1 MISTNITGTAAYAAV
16 QSAFGQDNDIT
27 VTATPDTSGTT
38 SATPSFGAALQGA
51 ITGLTDAG
59 HAADAKSAS
68 AMMGKGDMTDVV
80 MAVSKA
86 EMALQT
92 SVAVRDR
99 VISAYQ
105 DIMRMA
111 V

>member
-1 MISTNITGTAAYAAV
+1 MISSNITGTAAYAAV
-16 QSAFGQDNDIT
+16 QNAFAPGSDIT
-27 VTATPDTSGTT
+27 VAAEPSGGTSGT
-38 SATPSFGAALQGA
+38 SSFGAALQGA
-51 ITGLTDAG
+51 ITGLTNAG
-59 HAADAKSAS
+59 HAADAASAS

>member
-1 MISTNITGTAAYAAV
+1 VISSNIGGAAAYAAI
-16 QSAFGQDNDIT
+16 QGGLGGGAPPKAGQDSFSG
-27 VTATPDTSGTT
+27 ALESAMTS
-38 SATPSFGAALQGA
+38 
-51 ITGLTDAG
+51 LTEVG
-59 HAADAKSAS
+59 RQADAKSVEAMSGSAS
-68 AMMGKGDMTDVV
+68 LTDVV

-92 SVAVRDR
+92 TVAVRDK
-99 VISAYQ
+99 VVSAYQ

>member
-1 MISTNITGTAAYAAV
+1 MISSNVSGAAAYAAI
-16 QSAFGQDNDIT
+16 QSGMDAVGE
-27 VTATPDTSGTT
+27 APAASGG
-38 SATPSFGAALQGA
+38 SFGAVLQSA
-51 ITGLTDAG
+51 MTGLTDLG
-59 HAADAKSAS
+59 RDADVKSVQ
-68 AMMGKGDMTDVV
+68 AMTGSGSLTDVV

-86 EMALQT
+86 EMALQA
-92 SVAVRDR
+92 SVAVRDK

>member
-1 MISTNITGTAAYAAV
+1 MIASNVSAAASYAAV
-16 QSAFGQDNDIT
+16 AGSLDQA
-27 VTATPDTSGTT
+27 PDPGK
-38 SATPSFGAALQGA
+38 AAGDGSFGAALQGA
-51 ITGLTDAG
+51 VTSLTDLG
-59 HAADAKSAS
+59 HAADAKSVA
-68 AMMGKGDMTDVV
+68 AMGGHGNLTDVV

-86 EMALQT
+86 EMALQA
-92 SVAVRDR
+92 SVAVRDK

>member
-1 MISTNITGTAAYAAV
+1 MISSNVSGAAAYAAIQGGLDGDGV
-16 QSAFGQDNDIT
+16 DAAS
-27 VTATPDTSGTT
+27 TT
-38 SATPSFGAALQGA
+38 GAPGAASFSTALQGA
-51 ITGLTDAG
+51 MTNLTELG
-59 HAADAKSAS
+59 HDADAKSVQALS
-68 AMMGKGDMTDVV
+68 GGGNLTDVV

-86 EMALQT
+86 EMALQA
-92 SVAVRDR
+92 SVAVRDK